1 MWLTQEEIARLFE
14 VQRPAITKHIK
25 NIFVTEEL
33 QEDSVCSILELTAHD
48 GKKYKTK
55 LYNLDLILSV
65 GYRVNSK
72 SATQFRIWATNV
84 LKQYLTQ
91 GYAGGA
97 TQVYRWEI
105 KAPCV
110 KLKLPAA
117 TGNLIH
123 KEVIVM
129 SNDINNLSH
138 TTWNCKYHIIFALK
152 YRRRIF
158 YCWIIS
164 SAYSFS
170 SIRSIL
176 KITGR
181 VPSEQQAIIVFS
193 SFIQPF
199 MIDPPCNPV

>member
-1 MWLTQEEIARLFE
+1 MFE

-25 NIFVTEEL
+25 NIFATKEL
-33 QEDSVCSILELTAHD
+33 QEDSVCSILELTARD

-97 TQVYRWEI
+97 TQVHRWEI

-129 SNDINNLSH
+129 VNDINNLSH
-138 TTWNCKYHIIFALK
+138 TTWNCKYHIVFAPK

-181 VPSEQQAIIVFS
+181 VPSEQQAIMVFS

>member
-1 MWLTQEEIARLFE
+1 MWLTQEEIARSFE

-25 NIFVTEEL
+25 NIFATKEL
-33 QEDSVCSILELTAHD
+33 QEDSVCSILELTARD

-129 SNDINNLSH
+129 VNDINNLSH
-138 TTWNCKYHIIFALK
+138 TTWNCKYHIIFAPK

-193 SFIQPF
+193 FFIQPF

>member
-1 MWLTQEEIARLFE
+1 MFE

-25 NIFVTEEL
+25 NIFATKEL
-33 QEDSVCSILELTAHD
+33 QEDSVCSILELTARD
-48 GKKYKTK
+48 DKKYKTK

-110 KLKLPAA
+110 KLKLPVA

-129 SNDINNLSH
+129 VNDINNLSH
-138 TTWNCKYHIIFALK
+138 TTWNCKYHIVFAPK
-152 YRRRIF
+152 YRRQIF
-158 YCWIIS
+158 YWADLFVESCAKNI
-164 SAYSFS
+164 F
-170 SIRSIL
+170 
-176 KITGR
+176 IT
-181 VPSEQQAIIVFS
+181 A
-193 SFIQPF
+193 
-199 MIDPPCNPV
+199 

>member
-25 NIFVTEEL
+25 NIFATKEL
-33 QEDSVCSILELTAHD
+33 QENSVCSILELTVRD

-84 LKQYLTQ
+84 LKQYLMQ

-110 KLKLPAA
+110 KLKIPAA

-129 SNDINNLSH
+129 VNDINNLSH
-138 TTWNCKYHIIFALK
+138 TTWNCKYHIIFAPK

-181 VPSEQQAIIVFS
+181 VPSEQQAIMVFS

>member
-14 VQRPAITKHIK
+14 VQSPAITKHIK
-25 NIFVTEEL
+25 NIFATKEL
-33 QEDSVCSILELTAHD
+33 QEDSVCSILELTARD

-110 KLKLPAA
+110 KLKLPVA

-129 SNDINNLSH
+129 SNDINNLLH
-138 TTWNCKYHIIFALK
+138 TTWNCKYHIVFAPK

-158 YCWIIS
+158 YCGIVS

>member
-25 NIFVTEEL
+25 NIFATKEL
-33 QEDSVCSILELTAHD
+33 QEDSVCSILELTARD
-48 GKKYKTK
+48 DKKYKTK

-138 TTWNCKYHIIFALK
+138 TTWNCKYHICAEI
-152 YRRRIF
+152 
-158 YCWIIS
+158 
-164 SAYSFS
+164 
-170 SIRSIL
+170 
-176 KITGR
+176 
-181 VPSEQQAIIVFS
+181 
-193 SFIQPF
+193 
-199 MIDPPCNPV
+199 